1 MVPIDTPQY
10 FKDILFTINY
20 FKSSSGQASLFFK
33 RLHFR
38 RKVQRKALPSS
49 LAASSLRAPCL
60 PSKVTLGHPGSLLCC
75 TGPRRAANP
84 SPSKAPAGS
93 TCLGFA
99 RGSSLF
105 LDLIWQLPP
114 PSDPTG
120 RCCRWCEPR
129 APNLCRGPSGSDGSR
144 SPPPTPSP
152 PTSARGVVARLPSAG
167 SQGLVPRTD
176 VRGVCDNAQPALNV
190 TNSEKKT
197 LVPPSLAIC
206 LYLRHCGGFFQ
217 NRRMTRSKFFR
228 GHVHLDAPHPHGG
241 PSSAPV
247 YLLSLS
253 RVYLLLFKE
262 MVAKDQK
269 HFMFTC
275 EAHWSARSAGP
286 RASVRTLSSVP
297 EFCCK
302 LSGVWG
308 HEYSSTTPAPGRMP
322 SLGLAPRRRHGR
334 VIGGPHRS
342 P

>member
-1 MVPIDTPQY
+1 MVRTPRPKPLQGAQRQRWVP
-10 FKDILFTINY
+10 L
-20 FKSSSGQASLFFK
+20 SASHALAAHQRPRGHGQAAERWL
-33 RLHFR
+33 
-38 RKVQRKALPSS
+38 
-49 LAASSLRAPCL
+49 
-60 PSKVTLGHPGSLLCC
+60 PGS
-75 TGPRRAANP
+75 G
-84 SPSKAPAGS
+84 
-93 TCLGFA
+93 
-99 RGSSLF
+99 
-105 LDLIWQLPP
+105 
-114 PSDPTG
+114 
-120 RCCRWCEPR
+120 
-129 APNLCRGPSGSDGSR
+129 APN
-144 SPPPTPSP
+144 
-152 PTSARGVVARLPSAG
+152 GVS
-167 SQGLVPRTD
+167 
-176 VRGVCDNAQPALNV
+176 DNAQPALNV

-269 HFMFTC
+269 HFTFTC

-322 SLGLAPRRRHGR
+322 SLGVRTRSTPTTWAGDRRPPPLPLDCPSLGSLR
-334 VIGGPHRS
+334 
-342 P
+342 

>member
-1 MVPIDTPQY
+1 MGFLLPLVPVDTPRY

-38 RKVQRKALPSS
+38 WKVQRKALPSS

-129 APNLCRGPSGSDGSR
+129 APNLCRGPSGSDG
-144 SPPPTPSP
+144 P
-152 PTSARGVVARLPSAG
+152 ALRLPC
-167 SQGLVPRTD
+167 PR
-176 VRGVCDNAQPALNV
+176 RP
-190 TNSEKKT
+190 
-197 LVPPSLAIC
+197 
-206 LYLRHCGGFFQ
+206 
-217 NRRMTRSKFFR
+217 
-228 GHVHLDAPHPHGG
+228 
-241 PSSAPV
+241 
-247 YLLSLS
+247 
-253 RVYLLLFKE
+253 
-262 MVAKDQK
+262 
-269 HFMFTC
+269 
-275 EAHWSARSAGP
+275 
-286 RASVRTLSSVP
+286 
-297 EFCCK
+297 
-302 LSGVWG
+302 
-308 HEYSSTTPAPGRMP
+308 PAPEGSWPGCRA
-322 SLGLAPRRRHGR
+322 LAPRVRCPELTSAVFVITLSRRLMSRILKRKHWPR
-334 VIGGPHRS
+334 LLWLSVCIYVTAEDSSRTEE
-342 P
+342 

>member
-1 MVPIDTPQY
+1 MGFLLPLVPVDTPRY

-20 FKSSSGQASLFFK
+20 FKSSSGLASLFFK
-33 RLHFR
+33 RLRFR

-60 PSKVTLGHPGSLLCC
+60 PVKVTLGHPGSLLCC

-152 PTSARGVVARLPSAG
+152 PTSARGVVARLLSAG
-167 SQGLVPRTD
+167 SQGPVPRT
-176 VRGVCDNAQPALNV
+176 V
-190 TNSEKKT
+190 
-197 LVPPSLAIC
+197 LVI
-206 LYLRHCGGFFQ
+206 
-217 NRRMTRSKFFR
+217 T
-228 GHVHLDAPHPHGG
+228 
-241 PSSAPV
+241 
-247 YLLSLS
+247 LS
-253 RVYLLLFKE
+253 RRLMSRILKRKHWPRLLWL
-262 MVAKDQK
+262 
-269 HFMFTC
+269 
-275 EAHWSARSAGP
+275 
-286 RASVRTLSSVP
+286 SVCIYVTAEDSSRT
-297 EFCCK
+297 E
-302 LSGVWG
+302 
-308 HEYSSTTPAPGRMP
+308 E
-322 SLGLAPRRRHGR
+322 
-334 VIGGPHRS
+334 
-342 P
+342 